1 MSLSGRGRGWRETGR
16 RGEATCARGGG
27 RQGRRWSGA
36 ATSRGL
42 PGATGSWGRPG
53 RIFSPKL
60 QGECG
65 PADTDFGPLASSAVR
80 KYPSVALSHEVCARV
95 LQQPQGTHTHE
106 RPGSVPLPV
115 LGILSLNPGTESP
128 PPTSV
133 SSLRPIPEPFVL
145 SGALLP
151 AERAPCSWR
160 GGGEDS
166 PSAVLAQG
174 CTRWPGWDT
183 PGLSTV
189 ARTPLSQQ
197 EKGNQRRPGET
208 DSMGRLARPFW
219 ILLWDHGA
227 LPLPL
232 LHGGEFPAAVRIF
245 YRHTSQEPGR

>member
-128 PPTSV
+128 PPHRYLASGQ
-133 SSLRPIPEPFVL
+133 SLSPLFCQGLCCLQRE
-145 SGALLP
+145 LP
-151 AERAPCSWR
+151 AAGEGEGRTAHPRPWPRAAP
-160 GGGEDS
+160 GGQDGTH
-166 PSAVLAQG
+166 PG
-174 CTRWPGWDT
+174 CP
-183 PGLSTV
+183 
-189 ARTPLSQQ
+189 Q
-197 EKGNQRRPGET
+197 
-208 DSMGRLARPFW
+208 
-219 ILLWDHGA
+219 
-227 LPLPL
+227 
-232 LHGGEFPAAVRIF
+232 LHGLL
-245 YRHTSQEPGR
+245 